1 MRVIVQLQEDA
12 AMELQQGQV
21 DRTISSVTGAS
32 QTKELLDAAA
42 GLGVQLE
49 PLHPGQ
55 THPLLTPYFMVEV
68 ADREAAQKVIDS
80 LSRFPIVEAAYL
92 KPEEQMP

>member
-12 AMELQQGQV
+12 AMELQQGQE
-21 DRTISSVTGAS
+21 DRTSSS
-32 QTKELLDAAA
+32 TKELLDAAA
-42 GLGVQLE
+42 GLGARLE

-80 LSRFPIVEAAYL
+80 LSRFQIVEAAYL

>member
-21 DRTISSVTGAS
+21 DRTSSS
-32 QTKELLDAAA
+32 TKELLDAAA
-42 GLGVQLE
+42 GLGARLE

-92 KPEEQMP
+92 KPEEELP